1 MKKITTFLFLLL
13 ALQSTQ
19 AQYGT
24 INSMAIIP
32 SNPTTVDTVKLIAD
46 VTVGY
51 SSCWLVGGNFSS
63 PSPGNYMVDAYYCMG
78 MLAALCNSTD
88 TFTFGVLPAGTNN
101 IYMTLRSAQN
111 TGPDRCTVF
120 SPLDT
125 DMVQVIVSVST
136 GILHDE
142 KISVQIIRVGG
153 DGFVIKGLERM
164 QGDKDFALYSID
176 GKMVY
181 DKILSEGENK
191 INPTLSPGIYFYRLQ
206 AGKNLYDGKL
216 FAD

>member
-1 MKKITTFLFLLL
+1 MKKIYTFLFLLL
-13 ALQSTQ
+13 ALQSAQ

-24 INSMAIIP
+24 INSMTIIP
-32 SNPTTVDTVKLIAD
+32 ANPTTVDTVKLIAD

-88 TFTFGVLPAGTNN
+88 TFTFGVLPSGTNN
-101 IYMTLRSAQN
+101 IYMLLRSAQSG
-111 TGPDRCTVF
+111 GPDPCTLF

-125 DMVQVIVSVST
+125 DTVQVFISTST
-136 GILHDE
+136 GITNDKTGTL
-142 KISVQIIRVGG
+142 QIVRMNG
-153 DGFVIKGLERM
+153 DGFVIKGMERM

-181 DKILSEGENK
+181 HKILSEGENK
-191 INPTLSPGIYFYRLQ
+191 INPAFSPGIYFYRLR
-206 AGKNLYDGKL
+206 AGKNFYYGKV
-216 FAD
+216 FSD

>member
-1 MKKITTFLFLLL
+1 MKKIYAFLFLMTVMLS
-13 ALQSTQ
+13 AQ

-24 INSMAIIP
+24 INSMTIIP
-32 SNPTTVDTVKLIAD
+32 ANPTTADTVKLIAD
-46 VTVGY
+46 ITVGY
-51 SSCWLVGGNFSS
+51 SSCWLVGGNFST

-101 IYMTLRSAQN
+101 IYMLLRSAQSG
-111 TGPDRCTVF
+111 GPDPCTVF

-125 DMVQVIVSVST
+125 DTVQITISIST
-136 GILHDE
+136 GIPNDG
-142 KISVQIIRVGG
+142 ISALQVISTD
-153 DGFVIKGLERM
+153 DGFVIKGVERM

-181 DKILSEGENK
+181 NKILSEEENK
-191 INPTLSPGIYFYRLQ
+191 INPTLSPGIYFYRLR
-206 AGKNLYDGKL
+206 AGKEFYYGKVIR
-216 FAD
+216 D